1 MPGHR
6 EKFHALMRRPQA
18 GVLESSAKHAQYRG
32 RRFKGRITVRL
43 TTSKISLGLAFLG
56 AAASAMAHR
65 DDTPI
70 NSATELRDWCKEES
84 EAALIGRG
92 MTPSN
97 WTARY
102 WDQVNT
108 LMVKGQW
115 RVDGADYTVDCSVA
129 RGAQSRF
136 ASMSIQDPSG

>member
-1 MPGHR
+1 MTTISV
-6 EKFHALMRRPQA
+6 KTSMAL
-18 GVLESSAKHAQYRG
+18 
-32 RRFKGRITVRL
+32 
-43 TTSKISLGLAFLG
+43 
-56 AAASAMAHR
+56 AALIIALPAIARR

-70 NSATELRDWCKEES
+70 NSASELRDWCKEES

-92 MTPSN
+92 LSPSN

-115 RVDGADYTVDCSVA
+115 RVNGADYTVECSIA
-129 RGAQSRF
+129 RGAQSRL
-136 ASMSIQDPSG
+136 ASLSIQDPAG

>member
-1 MPGHR
+1 MATNSNR
-6 EKFHALMRRPQA
+6 STM
-18 GVLESSAKHAQYRG
+18 
-32 RRFKGRITVRL
+32 
-43 TTSKISLGLAFLG
+43 
-56 AAASAMAHR
+56 AAALLLLASSAMARH

-70 NSATELRDWCKEES
+70 NSASELRDWCKEES

-92 MTPSN
+92 LSPAN

-115 RVDGADYTVDCSVA
+115 RVDGADYTVECSVA
-129 RGAQSRF
+129 RGAQSRY
-136 ASMSIQDPSG
+136 ASMSIQDP

>member
-1 MPGHR
+1 
-6 EKFHALMRRPQA
+6 
-18 GVLESSAKHAQYRG
+18 V
-32 RRFKGRITVRL
+32 
-43 TTSKISLGLAFLG
+43 TTLKKAIGLAYLVV
-56 AAASAMAHR
+56 ASAAMAHR

-115 RVDGADYTVDCSVA
+115 RVNGADYTVDCSVA

-136 ASMSIQDPSG
+136 ASMSIQEPAG